1 MLRSFEGII
10 DASGL
15 RSLRQDD
22 GFLHQHSNDE
32 GSSSKV
38 PFWAV
43 LDTQDATVILRE
55 LLSGNRL
62 QALKLLEESAIT
74 LGSKNA

>member
-1 MLRSFEGII
+1 MLQSFEGII

-22 GFLHQHSNDE
+22 GFLHLHSHDE
-32 GSSSKV
+32 GTGGKV

-43 LDTQDATVILRE
+43 LDTNDATTILRE
-55 LLSGNRL
+55 LLSGNRR

>member
-32 GSSSKV
+32 GPSGKV

-43 LDTQDATVILRE
+43 LDTQDATVIIRE
-55 LLSGNRL
+55 LLSGNRR
-62 QALKLLEESAIT
+62 QALKLLEASAIT

>member
-32 GSSSKV
+32 GSSSKL

-55 LLSGNRL
+55 LLSGNRR
-62 QALKLLEESAIT
+62 QALKLLEECAIT

>member
-22 GFLHQHSNDE
+22 GFLHLHAYDE
-32 GSSSKV
+32 GSGSKV

-43 LDTQDATVILRE
+43 LDTEDATVILRE
-55 LLSGNRL
+55 LLSGNRR

>member
-1 MLRSFEGII
+1 MLQSFEGII

-22 GFLHQHSNDE
+22 GFLHQHATDDGSN
-32 GSSSKV
+32 SKV

-62 QALKLLEESAIT
+62 QALKLLEECAIT

>member
-22 GFLHQHSNDE
+22 GFLHQHAYDE

-55 LLSGNRL
+55 LLSGNRR

>member
-32 GSSSKV
+32 GSSSKL